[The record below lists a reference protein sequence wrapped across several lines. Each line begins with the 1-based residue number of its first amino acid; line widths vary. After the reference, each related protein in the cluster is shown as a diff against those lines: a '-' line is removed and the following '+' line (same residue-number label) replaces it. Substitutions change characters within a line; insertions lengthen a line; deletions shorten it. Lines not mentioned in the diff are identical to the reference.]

1 MKKTLTSSFFFFFFF
16 SFMLFSFFFFL
27 FFFPNFILQTTFF
40 FLTAF
45 FNLTTAQHLRLVAL
59 QKSAVTH
66 ELEQVH
72 SSLATLEQE
81 LMKSKN
87 ENVRLR
93 NISDSINSISNA
105 HNTSHNTSV
114 SSRRDDPND
123 SPVATSRAKIHV
135 SRTGSIAITRNDDN
149 NNSTTV
155 NIPTSVVSKSAT
167 SKTGASQVPLPS
179 SSNTD
184 RVRVRTNRHGS
195 IAISRN
201 DTSKNSY
208 TSGRSGG
215 GSSSSTGVRSTGSLM
230 TPNNNN
236 STESRS
242 SSLVDGE
249 SEPWSIGSNSNIS
262 SIRRGTYFGKF
273 S

>member
-1 MKKTLTSSFFFFFFF
+1 FFF
-16 SFMLFSFFFFL
+16 
-27 FFFPNFILQTTFF
+27 FF

-155 NIPTSVVSKSAT
+155 NIPTSVSSAVSSVVSKSAT